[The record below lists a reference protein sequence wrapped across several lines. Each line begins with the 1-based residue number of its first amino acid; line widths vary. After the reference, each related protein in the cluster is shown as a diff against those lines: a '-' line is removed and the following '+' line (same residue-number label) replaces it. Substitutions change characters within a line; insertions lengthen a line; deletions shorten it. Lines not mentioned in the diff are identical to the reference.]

1 MNALVVIDTLTP
13 AVFSEEGGIDA
24 MLANLEA
31 KVRSVPTDISTPAGR
46 AAIKSLAHQVAR
58 SKTAFDEMG
67 KELVSDWKAKSKAV
81 DKERAR
87 VWDRLEALQTEVRE
101 PLTDWENAEADRI
114 RQHDAALAEISMLQI
129 FGDDATSHDIS
140 DRLDQLASMPNR
152 DWQEFKARA
161 EKLRS
166 ETFAVLTVRKDKA
179 VRLEAEQA
187 ELARLRAE
195 QADREQKERD
205 DRIAAEAA
213 EKARLAA
220 EAKAAREKQEA
231 ADKAAAETRRLETER
246 QAAQDRAEK
255 AERDA
260 AAALAKAEQDKKA
273 AAEKAESDRKT
284 AEAKAEADRVAAI
297 EAERKRVADAKAKAD
312 AATAKREAS
321 EKHTRKINNEVLN
334 DLMTAGLDEDSAQ
347 MVVIAL
353 SHGSIRH
360 AKISY

>member
-1 MNALVVIDTLTP
+1 MNALVVIDTLSP
-13 AVFSEEGGIDA
+13 AIFSEECGIDA
-24 MLANLEA
+24 MLSSLEA
-31 KVRSVPTDISTPAGR
+31 KVRSVQTDISTPAGR

-67 KELVSDWKAKSKAV
+67 KELVSEWKAKSKAV

-87 VWDRLEALQTEVRE
+87 VWDRLEALQTEVRK
-101 PLTDWENAEADRI
+101 PLTDWEDAEADRI

-166 ETFAVLTVRKDKA
+166 ETFAVLTVHKDKA
-179 VRLEAEQA
+179 VKREAEQA

-195 QADREQKERD
+195 QAEREQKERD

-213 EKARLAA
+213 DKARLVA
-220 EAKAAREKQEA
+220 EAKAAREAQEA
-231 ADKAAAETRRLETER
+231 ADAATAETRRLEAER
-246 QAAQDRAEK
+246 KAADDRAAK
-255 AERDA
+255 AEREA
-260 AAALAKAEQDKKA
+260 AAA
-273 AAEKAESDRKT
+273 
-284 AEAKAEADRVAAI
+284 V
-297 EAERKRVADAKAKAD
+297 EAERKRVADEAARD
-312 AATAKREAS
+312 AAETAKREAN
-321 EKHTRKINNEVLN
+321 EKHTRKINNQIID
-334 DLMTAGLDEDSAQ
+334 DLMTAGLDQDSAQ
-347 MVVIAL
+347 MVVVAI

-360 AKISY
+360 TKITY

>member
-1 MNALVVIDTLTP
+1 MNALVINDTLSP

-24 MLANLEA
+24 MLTSLEA
-31 KVRSVPTDISTPAGR
+31 KVRAIPTDISTPAGR

-87 VWDRLEALQTEVRE
+87 VWDRLEALQTEVRK

-213 EKARLAA
+213 EKARLVA

-231 ADKAAAETRRLETER
+231 ADAATAETRRLEAEKKAADER
-246 QAAQDRAEK
+246 AAK

-260 AAALAKAEQDKKA
+260 ADAVERERQRV
-273 AAEKAESDRKT
+273 AAEKA
-284 AEAKAEADRVAAI
+284 AEEAAA
-297 EAERKRVADAKAKAD
+297 
-312 AATAKREAS
+312 AKREAN
-321 EKHTRKINNEVLN
+321 KRHAKKINNEIL
-334 DLMTAGLDEDSAQ
+334 TALVGCGSDEKVG
-347 MVVIAL
+347 MVIIA
-353 SHGSIRH
+353 SIVRGEIPH
-360 AKISY
+360 VKITY

>member
-1 MNALVVIDTLTP
+1 MNALVVIDTLSP
-13 AVFSEEGGIDA
+13 AIFSEEGGIDA
-24 MLANLEA
+24 MLSSLEA
-31 KVRSVPTDISTPAGR
+31 KVRSVQTDISTPAGR

-87 VWDRLEALQTEVRE
+87 VWDRLEALQAEVRK

-213 EKARLAA
+213 EKARLVA

-231 ADKAAAETRRLETER
+231 ADAATAETRRLEAEKKAADER
-246 QAAQDRAEK
+246 AAK

-260 AAALAKAEQDKKA
+260 ADAVERERQRV
-273 AAEKAESDRKT
+273 AAEKA
-284 AEAKAEADRVAAI
+284 AEEAAA
-297 EAERKRVADAKAKAD
+297 
-312 AATAKREAS
+312 AKREAN
-321 EKHTRKINNEVLN
+321 KRHAKKINNEIL
-334 DLMTAGLDEDSAQ
+334 TALVGCGSDEKVG
-347 MVVIAL
+347 MVIIA
-353 SHGSIRH
+353 SIVRGEIPH
-360 AKISY
+360 VKITY

>member
-1 MNALVVIDTLTP
+1 MNALVVIDTLSP
-13 AVFSEEGGIDA
+13 AIFSGEGGIDA
-24 MLANLEA
+24 MLSSLEA
-31 KVRSVPTDISTPAGR
+31 KVRSVQTDISTPAGR
-46 AAIKSLAHQVAR
+46 TAIKSLAHQVAR

-87 VWDRLEALQTEVRE
+87 VWDRLEALQAEVRK

-205 DRIAAEAA
+205 ERIAAEAA
-213 EKARLAA
+213 DRARRDA
-220 EAKAAREKQEA
+220 EAKAAREAREA
-231 ADKAAAETRRLETER
+231 ADARTAETRRLEAEKK
-246 QAAQDRAEK
+246 AADDRAAK

-260 AAALAKAEQDKKA
+260 ADAVERERQRVAAVAAAESA
-273 AAEKAESDRKT
+273 AAEK
-284 AEAKAEADRVAAI
+284 
-297 EAERKRVADAKAKAD
+297 
-312 AATAKREAS
+312 REANTR
-321 EKHTRKINNEVLN
+321 HVRKINNEVL
-334 DLMTAGLDEDSAQ
+334 DALLAAGLDRDSAK
-347 MVVIAL
+347 MVITAIVRGDVP
-353 SHGSIRH
+353 HT
-360 AKISY
+360 KITY